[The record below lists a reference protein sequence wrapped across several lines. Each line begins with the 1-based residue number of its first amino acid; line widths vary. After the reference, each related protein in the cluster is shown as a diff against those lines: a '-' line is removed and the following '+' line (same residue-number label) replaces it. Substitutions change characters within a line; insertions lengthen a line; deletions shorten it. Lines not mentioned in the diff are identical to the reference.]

1 MQTLN
6 TYRCVS
12 GELKAARQGTGRLLA
27 LLGCALC
34 RLASAALPAPLPAFA
49 PDTALLVVAPHPDDE
64 TLCCAGVMQAVRN
77 AGGHVSIVWMT
88 NGDGSRLGSLAVE
101 HDMFIDPERMR
112 DLGERRMRE
121 ARHAAADLGV
131 GAAQLYF
138 LGYPD
143 RGLQALM
150 GDHFL
155 TPYRSPFTGAAAVPY
170 ASLRTAGH
178 VYTGVRLEQDLAQVL
193 DEVKPTLILLPTA
206 RDTHPDHSASGLLT
220 LRLAARRGIPVD
232 MLYWIVHG
240 GGGWPTPRGLDRALP
255 MEPAPRIAGL
265 PLVAWNL
272 TRGMMQHKLQAIEEY
287 HTQTRVMASFLFAF
301 VRTSE
306 LFTTLPDTT
315 AASR

>member
-1 MQTLN
+1 MSAQLT
-6 TYRCVS
+6 V
-12 GELKAARQGTGRLLA
+12 ARQDAGMLLA
-27 LLGCALC
+27 VLSCALC
-34 RLASAALPAPLPAFA
+34 RLAAAAMPTPLPAFA
-49 PDTALLVVAPHPDDE
+49 PDTVLLVVAPHPDDE

-77 AGGHVSIVWMT
+77 AGGHVSIVWIT

-101 HDMFIDPERMR
+101 HDMLVDSAGMR

-121 ARHAAADLGV
+121 ARRAAADLGV
-131 GAAQLYF
+131 EDAHLYF

-143 RGLQALM
+143 RGLQALVS
-150 GDHFL
+150 DHFL
-155 TPYRSPFTGAAAVPY
+155 APYRSPFTAASAVPY

-178 VYTGVRLEQDLAQVL
+178 AYTGERLEQDLAQLL
-193 DEVKPTLILLPTA
+193 DEVKPTLILLPTS
-206 RDTHPDHSASGLLT
+206 RDTHPDHRASGLLT
-220 LRLAARRGIPVD
+220 LRVATRRGIPVN

-272 TRGMMQHKLQAIEEY
+272 TRGTMQHKLRAIEEY

-306 LFTTLPDTT
+306 LFTTVPDAG